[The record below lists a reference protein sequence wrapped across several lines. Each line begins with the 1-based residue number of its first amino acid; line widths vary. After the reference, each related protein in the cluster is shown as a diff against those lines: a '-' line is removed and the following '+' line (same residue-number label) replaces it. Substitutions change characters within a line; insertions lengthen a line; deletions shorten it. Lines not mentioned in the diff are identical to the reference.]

1 MKYVITESQH
11 IKLTE
16 NLNTETI
23 NKVSTNWFKKQIKQ
37 GEDPHIDGSLLM
49 FLNVKMYEHEYL
61 RLLDVLRS
69 FLGDAAAQVLESKSE
84 KTYDTNDYPNIS
96 GGYDFKFIISGKQIE
111 GTQVLFDIDILPGGE
126 VTLITDGETLNLDD
140 ALNDEDMGFEIQS
153 EVDDVIYSILNKEI
167 SHYTGYAF
175 AVNHI
180 EY

>member
-1 MKYVITESQH
+1 
-11 IKLTE
+11 
-16 NLNTETI
+16 
-23 NKVSTNWFKKQIKQ
+23 
-37 GEDPHIDGSLLM
+37 
-49 FLNVKMYEHEYL
+49 MYEHEYI

-69 FLGDAAAQVLESKSE
+69 FLGDASSQVLESKSE

-126 VTLITDGETLNLDD
+126 VTLITDGETVSLKD
-140 ALNDEDMGFEIQS
+140 AMWDEDMGLEIQS

-167 SHYTGYAF
+167 SHYTGYTF